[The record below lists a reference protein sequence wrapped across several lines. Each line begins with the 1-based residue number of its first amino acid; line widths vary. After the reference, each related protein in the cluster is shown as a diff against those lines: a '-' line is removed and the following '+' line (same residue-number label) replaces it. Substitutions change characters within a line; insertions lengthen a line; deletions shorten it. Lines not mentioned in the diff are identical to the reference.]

1 MKNYLIICFYLLLVS
16 AVVPTEEARFARIKF
31 EETTFNY
38 GKITENDI
46 VEHEFKFK
54 NVGNAD
60 LIIKDAQVTC
70 GCTTPSYSF
79 LPIAPGKSGV
89 IGVRFDS
96 HNKIGAQ
103 RPTVTVVTNGRP
115 AIVKLYM
122 EGDVKYVP
130 LAEQEKQKKSKEEA
144 VKN

>member
-1 MKNYLIICFYLLLVS
+1 MRYFLLFFAFFVTFFVTPS
-16 AVVPTEEARFARIKF
+16 FAQTRFARIKF
-31 EETTFNY
+31 EETTFDF

-54 NVGNAD
+54 NVGNTD

-70 GCTTPSYSF
+70 GCTTPTYSF
-79 LPIAPGKSGV
+79 LPIAPGKTSS
-89 IGVRFDS
+89 IGVHFNS
-96 HNKIGAQ
+96 HNKIGTQ

-115 AIVKLYM
+115 ATVKLYM

-130 LAEQEKQKKSKEEA
+130 LAEQEKKKKDD
-144 VKN
+144 